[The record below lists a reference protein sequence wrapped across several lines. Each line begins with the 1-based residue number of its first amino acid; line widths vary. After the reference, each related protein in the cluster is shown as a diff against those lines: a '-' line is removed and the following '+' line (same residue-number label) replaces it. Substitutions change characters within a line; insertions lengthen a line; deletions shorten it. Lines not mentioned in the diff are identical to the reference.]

1 MLVLVLLLMMMMIF
15 VVNGDNKI
23 MVGILI
29 DHDVKTSATE
39 SKERPTN
46 KPLASLDA
54 RSLKMVVMIVNNDND
69 NDYEQ

>member
-1 MLVLVLLLMMMMIF
+1 MM
-15 VVNGDNKI
+15 I

-29 DHDVKTSATE
+29 NHDVKTSSTE

-54 RSLKMVVMIVNNDND
+54 RSLKMMVMIMNNDND
-69 NDYEQ
+69 NDNNDDYEQ

>member
-1 MLVLVLLLMMMMIF
+1 MM
-15 VVNGDNKI
+15 I

-54 RSLKMVVMIVNNDND
+54 RSLKMMMMIMNNDND
-69 NDYEQ
+69 NDDDMNNDNDDDGDDYEQ